1 MKFGKRLCRIS
12 DFCPKTTDCTMSVAA
27 RRRPRQVCDD
37 DLAAEV
43 SDPGY
48 SSVIVGRLCQTPPL
62 DEGGSASP
70 KTKAKIIAD
79 GANIRRR
86 SRNDFW
92 QRVEDNAFHLLRV
105 ADAGLGVPF
114 WVGGAGA

>member
-1 MKFGKRLCRIS
+1 
-12 DFCPKTTDCTMSVAA
+12 MSVAA
-27 RRRPRQVCDD
+27 RRRPRRSCDD

-43 SDPGY
+43 IRLRQGYGGCADPGY
-48 SSVIVGRLCQTPPL
+48 SSVVVGRPPRRTPPL

-70 KTKAKIIAD
+70 KAKAKIIAD

-86 SRNDFW
+86 SRSDFW

-105 ADAGLGVPF
+105 GDAGLGVPF